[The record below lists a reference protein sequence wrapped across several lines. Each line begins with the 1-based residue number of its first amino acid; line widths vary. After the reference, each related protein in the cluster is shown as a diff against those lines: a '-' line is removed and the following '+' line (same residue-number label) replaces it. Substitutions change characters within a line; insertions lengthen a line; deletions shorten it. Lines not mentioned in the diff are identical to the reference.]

1 MDTDVTASIEYA
13 IDHLSTKLIVVMGR
27 TSCGAASARVDHL
40 SDFDGEQAEVVDLL
54 YRIEPAI
61 AGIDTKQSREKQI
74 QQAVHQN
81 VEQSVRRLSPFPDLR
96 KSLKGGSVRIVGAI
110 DDMHTEDSEIGKP

>member
-1 MDTDVTASIEYA
+1 
-13 IDHLSTKLIVVMGR
+13 MGR

-81 VEQSVRRLSPFPDLR
+81 VEQSLRRLSPVPKLR
-96 KSLKGGSVRIVGAI
+96 KRLKGNNVKIVDAV
-110 DDMHTEDSEIGKP
+110 DDVHDGKVALK